1 MKRICKTEV
10 WRRKNCWHHQA
21 AALQLSQDQHQA
33 SWRHNMSVIIL
44 TSLITS
50 YPRTMASAG
59 MRKAAAASNCRRKRR
74 TLHLR
79 SRGRRADGWTVRWGD
94 TRPLVR
100 LVTIFWH
107 FPSWVCSLLV
117 TRVFAVCERIMFGQI
132 NHRNLW
138 RLSLLLE
145 LITSRA
151 FARCSQCSDENLV
164 FPSDVITL
172 ASPHLERFHRNLNN
186 FILWGRH
193 PTIASVSWPN

>member
-1 MKRICKTEV
+1 
-10 WRRKNCWHHQA
+10 
-21 AALQLSQDQHQA
+21 
-33 SWRHNMSVIIL
+33 MSVIIL

-59 MRKAAAASNCRRKRR
+59 MREAAAASNCRRKRR

-107 FPSWVCSLLV
+107 FSSWVCSLLV
-117 TRVFAVCERIMFGQI
+117 TREAAVCERIMFGQI

-164 FPSDVITL
+164 FLIML
-172 ASPHLERFHRNLNN
+172 ASPHLERFQRNVNN